1 MSYIK
6 LLNGYIKRCEDSAI
20 IPPDNSNQDYSDYL
34 DWVAEGNVA
43 DDEKLEPL
51 PPTTRITRAQGKRQ
65 LLGVGLYDTVKSWV
79 DDPNASEV
87 GRIGFYDEAYWVI
100 TDTFVKMA
108 QEQLGLTDDELQTL
122 FNDAATL

>member
-1 MSYIK
+1 MSYLK
-6 LLNGYIKRCEDSAI
+6 LSNGSIMRIVGSAVIPADSA
-20 IPPDNSNQDYSDYL
+20 NEDYL
-34 DWVAEGNVA
+34 EYLAWAAAGNVA
-43 DDEKLEPL
+43 EDMQLEPM
-51 PPTTRITRAQGKRQ
+51 PPATRITRAQGKRQ
-65 LLGVGLYDTVKSWV
+65 LIGVGLYDPIKAWV

-100 TDTFVKMA
+100 NDTFVKMA